1 MKTLYEAIV
10 HHAASRPDS
19 IAIAGDQENMTY
31 ASLLQSINQL
41 ASLLPLNFLNNTL
54 AIDLENHAAW
64 AVLDLAVMP
73 HHTVTLPIPPFF
85 SDAQILHALEDAGA
99 TALITD
105 QPERYQAILGDKL
118 QIITSL
124 TLAGK
129 SLKLLTLDVEPKA
142 LPKDT
147 AKVTYTSG
155 TTGTPKG
162 VCLKTQSMTTVAK
175 SIVSA
180 TALRADNRHLSVL
193 PLATLLENVAGL
205 YANLL
210 VGGAT
215 HLHSAKAVG
224 FNGSQ
229 FDIHALINALRTA
242 QATTAILMPGMLAA
256 LVAAYETG
264 IEPLQ
269 DLRFIAVGGA
279 SVAPALLQRADKL
292 GLPVYEGYGLSESNS
307 VVALNT
313 ANARNIG
320 SVGKPLPHLQIKV
333 NPDHEIM
340 VKGANYLG
348 YIGHTAPTDDWL
360 PTGDIGSID
369 QDGYLFI
376 SGRKKNLFI
385 TAFGR
390 NVSPEWIER
399 DLCHTSV
406 IQQACVFGEAKP
418 WNTAVIVANAETD
431 DMAIDLA
438 IASVNEQLPEYAQIS
453 RWIRADSPFTVSNQQ
468 LTPNGRLKRDHIWQH
483 YQHPIDVLYSTQAPS
498 TLTTRKNH
506 DVLPNTAS
514 SY

>member
-10 HHAASRPDS
+10 HHAAGKPDS
-19 IAIAGDQENMTY
+19 IAIASDQENMTY
-31 ASLLQSINQL
+31 ASLLQAINQL

-54 AIDLENHAAW
+54 AIDIENHAAW

-99 TALITD
+99 NALITD

-118 QIITSL
+118 QMIMGL

-129 SLKLLTLDVEPKA
+129 SLKLLTLNITAQA

-162 VCLKTQSMTTVAK
+162 VCLKTESMTTVAK

-180 TALRADNRHLSVL
+180 TVLQADNRHLSVL

-215 HLHSAKAVG
+215 YLLPSQAVG
-224 FNGSQ
+224 FNGSH
-229 FDIHALINALRTA
+229 FDITALINTLRSTR
-242 QATTAILMPGMLAA
+242 ATTAILMPGMLAA
-256 LVAAYETG
+256 LVTAYEAG
-264 IEPLQ
+264 IEPLP
-269 DLRFIAVGGA
+269 DLRFVAVGGA

-313 ANARNIG
+313 ASGKNIG
-320 SVGKPLPHLQIKV
+320 SVGKPLPHLQVKV
-333 NPDHEIM
+333 SADQEIM

-348 YIGHTAPTDDWL
+348 YTGHAAPTDDWL

-369 QDGYLFI
+369 EDGYLYI
-376 SGRKKNLFI
+376 NGRKKNLFI

-390 NVSPEWIER
+390 NVSPEWLER
-399 DLCHTSV
+399 DLCDTAT

-418 WNTAVIVANAETD
+418 WNTAVIVANVETD

-438 IASVNEQLPEYAQIS
+438 ISSVNQQLPEYAQIS
-453 RWIRADSPFTVSNQQ
+453 RWIRADNPFTVSNQQ
-468 LTPNGRLKRDHIWQH
+468 LTPNGRLKRDQIWQH
-483 YQHPIDVLYSTQAPS
+483 YQPQIDALYSTQAPS
-498 TLTTRKNH
+498 TLTTRNNH